1 MKLRI
6 YHNEL
11 DPLEFSEKE
20 YECLL
25 NDWLQTREE
34 YPEARLYKD
43 SICAKNDVTPKTK
56 QEALQLLH
64 ADGDYY
70 VLCHA
75 GEPITIF
82 MAVMMVISVG
92 IAIYTYMNMPEVN
105 NDQSTGS
112 GNNSLSARQNKHRTS
127 ERTPDIYGTVKSVP
141 DLIAPVYRYY
151 ADNVQVEECLLDVG
165 TGYFDINPDQ
175 IKEGETPISSIEGA
189 SLSAYEPNTLTT
201 GTPQILIGEPFNYP
215 PIVAKQVSSIDGKQ
229 KLISPN
235 NSKLSYTNTS
245 FSGNKIIVAASVQ
258 YTENDIIFTGGGSMG
273 PTQWISV
280 PRDVYADFNN
290 NFVNG
295 EQIAIENAIYG
306 SAPNANIS
314 GTTDVGVN
322 GVLTIASATDIT
334 DPQKYKKI
342 RISALTVDDLTEG
355 QLSLAGEYSVSNI
368 VKTGSNG
375 AWFYE
380 VTLTPNFQETNINFG
395 RLSADGEGILSG
407 VLTDHDEN
415 IDLSGTYTIS
425 SVSGNE
431 ITLVNPSAV
440 NPDWLLLDNLTAQ
453 QIADMLGRSIT
464 FKGTDENFIG
474 WYYAGNQDTEG
485 MMLNFIAAN
494 GIYEGDR
501 AKQVAVEV
509 QYQQVINGV
518 PTGEIYSAGMTMQGR
533 ANSRDQVG
541 ATIREQLPFTGQ
553 FRFRVKRIN
562 DNGNGSN
569 LIDDVVFESA
579 YSFYGTKKSAYEHDT
594 IIRLKRLAIG
604 SGTNASE
611 LNMPVTRKLFSYRG
625 GVKSAQRVPT
635 NNFADIIINV
645 ALDPYIGRF
654 DTSEIDVLSLYAVSD
669 EIEAYFG
676 TPKACEFNYTFD
688 NKNSSYQEM
697 AFAIAEAVFCTARR
711 ENGTHFFN
719 FEKET
724 PNSLILFNHRN
735 MKPQTFKLSDTFGIE
750 DEYDGVEFKWRD
762 ASDDYA
768 EAVIKLPHDGL
779 ANYKTIE
786 SNGVTNA
793 IQAHLLAHRAWNKM
807 RFSRKAIEFTA
818 YGEADLVT
826 RNDRIAVVGDL
837 FKMTGSG
844 EIESQSNTVLTL
856 DNPVLLNA
864 ADNYAIHLQLKDGS
878 VDVIDIVS
886 QINDSQI
893 QLARIPLIPLVVS
906 DGSKVVNATYSITK
920 ANEIESE
927 AYLIQE
933 KSPSATFESSV
944 SAIQYD
950 SRYYGNDKDH
960 INNLI

>member
-11 DPLEFSEKE
+11 DPSECIEKE

-25 NDWLQTREE
+25 KDWLKIRED
-34 YPEARLYKD
+34 YSNARLYKD
-43 SICAKNDVTPKTK
+43 SICTKNDVTPKTK
-56 QEALQLLH
+56 AEALRLLD
-64 ADGDYY
+64 ADGDYF
-70 VLCHA
+70 VVCHA
-75 GEPITIF
+75 GTPIEIF
-82 MAVMMVISVG
+82 YAVVMVISAG
-92 IAIYTYMNMPEVN
+92 LAIYTYMNMPEVTT
-105 NDQSTGS
+105 DQSTGS

-127 ERTPDIYGTVKSVP
+127 ERVSDILGTIKSIP

-151 ADNVQVEECLLDVG
+151 ADNVQVEECLLSVG

-175 IKEGETPISSIEGA
+175 IKEGETPINSIEGA
-189 SLSAYEPNTLTT
+189 SLSAYEPNTPITA
-201 GTPQILIGEPFNYP
+201 TPQILIGEAFNQL
-215 PIVAKQVSSIDGKQ
+215 PIVAKQVSSVDGKQ

-235 NSKLSYTNTS
+235 NSKLTYTNTS
-245 FSGNKIIVAASVQ
+245 FSGNKIVVAPSVQ
-258 YTENDIIFTGGGSMG
+258 YVENDIIFTGGGAAG
-273 PTQWISV
+273 PSNWSSV
-280 PRDVYADFNN
+280 PRDVYADFNSH
-290 NFVNG
+290 FVNG
-295 EQIAIENAIYG
+295 EQIIIENAIYG
-306 SAPNANIS
+306 TAPNTNIS
-314 GTTDVGVN
+314 GTTDVTTT
-322 GVLTIASATDIT
+322 GVLTIASATDII

-342 RISALTVDDLTEG
+342 RISALTVEDTIEG
-355 QLSLAGEYSVSNI
+355 QLGLAGEYSVSDI
-368 VKTGSNG
+368 VKTGSTG
-375 AWFYE
+375 AWLYE
-380 VTLTPNFQETNINFG
+380 VTLASNYAEININFS
-395 RLSADGEGILSG
+395 RMSADNEGILSA

-425 SVSGNE
+425 SVSASE

-440 NPDWLLLDNLTAQ
+440 NPDWLLLPNLTAQ
-453 QIADMLGRSIT
+453 QIADLAKKSIT

-485 MMLNFIAAN
+485 MILNFIAGN

-509 QYQQVINGV
+509 QYQQVINSV
-518 PTGEIYSAGMTMQGR
+518 PVGEIYSAGITMQGK

-541 ATIREQLPFTGQ
+541 ATIRETLQFSGQ

-562 DNGNGSN
+562 DNGNSAN
-569 LIDDVVFESA
+569 LIDDVTFESA
-579 YSFYGTKKSAYEHDT
+579 YSFYETKKQTYEHDT

-611 LNMPVTRKLFSYRG
+611 LNMLVTRKLFSYRD
-625 GVKSAQRVPT
+625 GVQSAERIAT
-635 NNFADIIINV
+635 NNFADIIINI

-654 DTSEIDVLSLYAVSD
+654 DISEIDVLSLYAISD

-676 TPKACEFNYTFD
+676 TSKACEFNYTFD

-697 AFAIAEAVFCTARR
+697 AFAVAEAVFCTARR

-724 PNSLILFNHRN
+724 QNSLILFNHRN
-735 MKPQTFKLSDTFGIE
+735 MKPESITVSNSFGIQDDYE
-750 DEYDGVEFKWRD
+750 GIEFKWRD

-768 EAVIKLPHDGL
+768 EAVIKLPHDAL

-786 SNGVTNA
+786 STGVTNK
-793 IQAHLLAHRAWNKM
+793 IQAHLLAYRAWNKLQ
-807 RFSRKAIEFTA
+807 FSRKAIEFTA

-826 RNDRIAVVGDL
+826 RNDRIAVVSDL
-837 FKMTGSG
+837 FKMQGSG
-844 EIESQSNTVLTL
+844 EIEAQNNTVLTL
-856 DNPVLLNA
+856 DYAVSLDPIE
-864 ADNYAIHLQLKDGS
+864 NYVIHLQLKDGS

-886 QINDSQI
+886 QMNDFQI
-893 QLARIPLIPLVVS
+893 EIARIPLIPLVTSGVAS
-906 DGSKVVNATYSITK
+906 ATYSITK
-920 ANEIESE
+920 STDAESE

-933 KSPSATFESSV
+933 KSPSATFESSI
-944 SAIQYD
+944 SAVKYD
-950 SRYYGNDKDH
+950 SRYYSNDKDH